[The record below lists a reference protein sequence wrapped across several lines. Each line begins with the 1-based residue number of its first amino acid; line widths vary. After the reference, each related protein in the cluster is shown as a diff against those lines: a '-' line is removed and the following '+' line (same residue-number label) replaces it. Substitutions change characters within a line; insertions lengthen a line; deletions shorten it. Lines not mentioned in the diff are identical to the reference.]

1 MLSAVPGKQYMHD
14 YIISVFDFL
23 SPIIRNIMALP
34 LFLSIQLI
42 YPVKTH
48 IPLLP

>member
-1 MLSAVPGKQYMHD
+1 MHD
-14 YIISVFDFL
+14 YIISVFYL

-34 LFLSIQLI
+34 LFLPIQLI

>member
-14 YIISVFDFL
+14 YIISVFYFL

-34 LFLSIQLI
+34 FLPIQLI